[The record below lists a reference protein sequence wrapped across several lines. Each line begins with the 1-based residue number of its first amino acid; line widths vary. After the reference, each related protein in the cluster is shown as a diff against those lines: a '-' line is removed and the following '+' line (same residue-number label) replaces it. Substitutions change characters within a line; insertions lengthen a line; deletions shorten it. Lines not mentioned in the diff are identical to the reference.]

1 MNDKFKYSDEKL
13 ILRFQEGDINA
24 YNELV
29 KRYKDRL
36 LNFVLRYFNNVEQA
50 EDVVQDT
57 LIKLYTHAS
66 YYKNVAKFSTWIF
79 TIAKNNAL
87 TELRKNKRKK
97 TDSLWTD
104 DGQVIDINSKEESLD
119 SKVQNEIAIDQLNKF
134 LDEIPEMS
142 LDAQKIL
149 LRVLDTATFTRLGGN
164 EVLTVDVHIIAATNR
179 DIVKA
184 VAEKEFREDIYYHL
198 KGMMRHLPPLR
209 ERPEDIAPLVSA
221 FIDEFST
228 EYRKDLTGITW
239 EALARLEQAA
249 WPGNIRQLRSTIQTA
264 VALATADSL
273 ESKDFPEIYPEF
285 VEPLISIWQT
295 LPPETRHAIWNTLHR
310 EIQHIIIHELSK
322 QTAGLLPNLSVSNMP
337 QTIEESASVNIK
349 NMNRNQI
356 LRTVAQKRIKQYPS
370 LHEAAE
376 SLNIDI
382 RTLQKYAQWKESDE

>member
-1 MNDKFKYSDEKL
+1 MRQNLQTLSTESSDMNYKFKYSDEKL

-134 LDEIPEMS
+134 LDEIPENFRMAVVLRDFQELS
-142 LDAQKIL
+142 YEEISKIL
-149 LRVLDTATFTRLGGN
+149 EIPIGTIKSR
-164 EVLTVDVHIIAATNR
+164 INR
-179 DIVKA
+179 GRIQL
-184 VAEKEFREDIYYHL
+184 AEKMKHF
-198 KGMMRHLPPLR
+198 
-209 ERPEDIAPLVSA
+209 
-221 FIDEFST
+221 
-228 EYRKDLTGITW
+228 
-239 EALARLEQAA
+239 
-249 WPGNIRQLRSTIQTA
+249 
-264 VALATADSL
+264 
-273 ESKDFPEIYPEF
+273 
-285 VEPLISIWQT
+285 
-295 LPPETRHAIWNTLHR
+295 
-310 EIQHIIIHELSK
+310 
-322 QTAGLLPNLSVSNMP
+322 
-337 QTIEESASVNIK
+337 
-349 NMNRNQI
+349 
-356 LRTVAQKRIKQYPS
+356 
-370 LHEAAE
+370 
-376 SLNIDI
+376 
-382 RTLQKYAQWKESDE
+382 KE

>member
-1 MNDKFKYSDEKL
+1 MRQNLQTLSTESSEMNDKFKYSDEKL

-134 LDEIPEMS
+134 LDEIPENFRMAVVLRDFQELS
-142 LDAQKIL
+142 YEEISKIL
-149 LRVLDTATFTRLGGN
+149 EIPIGTIKSR
-164 EVLTVDVHIIAATNR
+164 INR
-179 DIVKA
+179 GRIQLS
-184 VAEKEFREDIYYHL
+184 EKMKHF
-198 KGMMRHLPPLR
+198 
-209 ERPEDIAPLVSA
+209 
-221 FIDEFST
+221 
-228 EYRKDLTGITW
+228 
-239 EALARLEQAA
+239 
-249 WPGNIRQLRSTIQTA
+249 
-264 VALATADSL
+264 
-273 ESKDFPEIYPEF
+273 
-285 VEPLISIWQT
+285 
-295 LPPETRHAIWNTLHR
+295 
-310 EIQHIIIHELSK
+310 
-322 QTAGLLPNLSVSNMP
+322 
-337 QTIEESASVNIK
+337 
-349 NMNRNQI
+349 
-356 LRTVAQKRIKQYPS
+356 
-370 LHEAAE
+370 
-376 SLNIDI
+376 
-382 RTLQKYAQWKESDE
+382 KE

>member
-1 MNDKFKYSDEKL
+1 MRQNLQTLSTELSDMNDKFKYSDEKL

-134 LDEIPEMS
+134 LDEIPENFRIAVVLRDFQELS
-142 LDAQKIL
+142 YEEISKIL
-149 LRVLDTATFTRLGGN
+149 EIPIGTIKSR
-164 EVLTVDVHIIAATNR
+164 INR
-179 DIVKA
+179 GRIQL
-184 VAEKEFREDIYYHL
+184 AEKMKHF
-198 KGMMRHLPPLR
+198 
-209 ERPEDIAPLVSA
+209 
-221 FIDEFST
+221 
-228 EYRKDLTGITW
+228 
-239 EALARLEQAA
+239 
-249 WPGNIRQLRSTIQTA
+249 
-264 VALATADSL
+264 
-273 ESKDFPEIYPEF
+273 
-285 VEPLISIWQT
+285 
-295 LPPETRHAIWNTLHR
+295 
-310 EIQHIIIHELSK
+310 
-322 QTAGLLPNLSVSNMP
+322 
-337 QTIEESASVNIK
+337 
-349 NMNRNQI
+349 
-356 LRTVAQKRIKQYPS
+356 
-370 LHEAAE
+370 
-376 SLNIDI
+376 
-382 RTLQKYAQWKESDE
+382 KE

>member
-1 MNDKFKYSDEKL
+1 MSQNLQTLSTELSDMNDKFKYSDEKL

-134 LDEIPEMS
+134 LDEIPENFRMAVVLRDFQELS
-142 LDAQKIL
+142 YEEISKIL
-149 LRVLDTATFTRLGGN
+149 EIPIGTIKSR
-164 EVLTVDVHIIAATNR
+164 INR
-179 DIVKA
+179 GRIQL
-184 VAEKEFREDIYYHL
+184 AEKMKHF
-198 KGMMRHLPPLR
+198 
-209 ERPEDIAPLVSA
+209 
-221 FIDEFST
+221 
-228 EYRKDLTGITW
+228 
-239 EALARLEQAA
+239 
-249 WPGNIRQLRSTIQTA
+249 
-264 VALATADSL
+264 
-273 ESKDFPEIYPEF
+273 
-285 VEPLISIWQT
+285 
-295 LPPETRHAIWNTLHR
+295 
-310 EIQHIIIHELSK
+310 
-322 QTAGLLPNLSVSNMP
+322 
-337 QTIEESASVNIK
+337 
-349 NMNRNQI
+349 
-356 LRTVAQKRIKQYPS
+356 
-370 LHEAAE
+370 
-376 SLNIDI
+376 
-382 RTLQKYAQWKESDE
+382 KE